1 MLMVSSEERSCRNQ
15 SSCLVSSRMDNL
27 DSAPS
32 SLDGIVSLSP
42 AYLRCPFPSTLASLL
57 SASSFSSFHCCYLFN
72 QTLHSLVLRLGTR
85 IQLTTVHDTTHF
97 NELLVSNRANGYR
110 DLLAV
115 IDLSTYRRL
124 SWEKNLPFFLVS
136 FIVPE
141 TGEYLAVDPRSALK
155 GVLEKAEEKGWTCM
169 SGAEFE
175 VGPVSKKTIR

>member
-1 MLMVSSEERSCRNQ
+1 MS
-15 SSCLVSSRMDNL
+15 
-27 DSAPS
+27 
-32 SLDGIVSLSP
+32 
-42 AYLRCPFPSTLASLL
+42 
-57 SASSFSSFHCCYLFN
+57 
-72 QTLHSLVLRLGTR
+72 
-85 IQLTTVHDTTHF
+85 VHDTTHF

-141 TGEYLAVDPRSALK
+141 TGEWLSVDPRSALK
-155 GVLEKAEEKGWTCM
+155 LVLDKAEEKGWTCM

-175 VGPVSKKTIR
+175 VSVVSRRKVGGWEGRWRSCLMP

>member
-1 MLMVSSEERSCRNQ
+1 MSKSKFLSCVKSDGQ
-15 SSCLVSSRMDNL
+15 FGFCSVIFGWDCELKPSPLY
-27 DSAPS
+27 PS
-32 SLDGIVSLSP
+32 SLH
-42 AYLRCPFPSTLASLL
+42 CPLASLL
-57 SASSFSSFHCCYLFN
+57 SASSFSFFHCCYLLT
-72 QTLHSLVLRLGTR
+72 QKLSPLVLRSGTR

-175 VGPVSKKTIR
+175 VGPVSNIVS

>member
-1 MLMVSSEERSCRNQ
+1 
-15 SSCLVSSRMDNL
+15 
-27 DSAPS
+27 
-32 SLDGIVSLSP
+32 VSLPRLLSFLP
-42 AYLRCPFPSTLASLL
+42 FFPSLPPSLL
-57 SASSFSSFHCCYLFN
+57 PPMFSYPWLLSPWL
-72 QTLHSLVLRLGTR
+72 QMKPLLIVLLGTKS
-85 IQLTTVHDTTHF
+85 QLTAVHDTTHF

-175 VGPVSKKTIR
+175 VGPSSLFSLERCFYLFSEDRPL

>member
-1 MLMVSSEERSCRNQ
+1 MVNS
-15 SSCLVSSRMDNL
+15 

-32 SLDGIVSLSP
+32 SLDGIVRLSP
-42 AYLRCPFPSTLASLL
+42 LLAINSKL
-57 SASSFSSFHCCYLFN
+57 
-72 QTLHSLVLRLGTR
+72 
-85 IQLTTVHDTTHF
+85 IIVHDTTHF
-97 NELLVSNRANGYR
+97 NELLVSNRANGFR

-141 TGEYLAVDPRSALK
+141 TGDWLAVDPRSALK
-155 GVLEKAEEKGWTCM
+155 VVLEKAEEKGWTCM

-175 VGPVSKKTIR
+175 VCDMASRRGFPYPRKDGADGQYFQFKETPASMDEKKFVGLQALTPGSGSSHIITLL

>member
-1 MLMVSSEERSCRNQ
+1 
-15 SSCLVSSRMDNL
+15 
-27 DSAPS
+27 
-32 SLDGIVSLSP
+32 
-42 AYLRCPFPSTLASLL
+42 
-57 SASSFSSFHCCYLFN
+57 
-72 QTLHSLVLRLGTR
+72 LGTR
-85 IQLTTVHDTTHF
+85 IRLTIVHDTTHF

-175 VGPVSKKTIR
+175 VGPVSKVVSYETTR

>member
-1 MLMVSSEERSCRNQ
+1 
-15 SSCLVSSRMDNL
+15 
-27 DSAPS
+27 
-32 SLDGIVSLSP
+32 
-42 AYLRCPFPSTLASLL
+42 
-57 SASSFSSFHCCYLFN
+57 
-72 QTLHSLVLRLGTR
+72 
-85 IQLTTVHDTTHF
+85 
-97 NELLVSNRANGYR
+97 VSNRANGYR

-175 VGPVSKKTIR
+175 VSQSWSLVTVRYEDEELMISISNSKRRLDQWRTRNSLVSNH

>member
-1 MLMVSSEERSCRNQ
+1 MSKAKFLSCVKSDGQFGFCSVIFGWDCESVSC
-15 SSCLVSSRMDNL
+15 VSPL
-27 DSAPS
+27 PS
-32 SLDGIVSLSP
+32 SFYPCFFTLSFLFLFLP
-42 AYLRCPFPSTLASLL
+42 LL
-57 SASSFSSFHCCYLFN
+57 PLFN

-175 VGPVSKKTIR
+175 VGPVPISR